1 MINSS
6 TGFNLASQPCFFI
19 AFLWAGFNSI
29 NMSKQ
34 KFDNYY
40 DIAYK
45 TKSGRM
51 MVAKRIAAKT
61 SKEAKEK
68 LKKEMRASSS
78 FDGIITAIKL

>member
-1 MINSS
+1 M
-6 TGFNLASQPCFFI
+6 T
-19 AFLWAGFNSI
+19 
-29 NMSKQ
+29 KQ

-45 TKSGRM
+45 TKGGRM

-68 LKKEMRASSS
+68 LKKQMRASST
-78 FDGIITAIKL
+78 FDGIVTVIKLS